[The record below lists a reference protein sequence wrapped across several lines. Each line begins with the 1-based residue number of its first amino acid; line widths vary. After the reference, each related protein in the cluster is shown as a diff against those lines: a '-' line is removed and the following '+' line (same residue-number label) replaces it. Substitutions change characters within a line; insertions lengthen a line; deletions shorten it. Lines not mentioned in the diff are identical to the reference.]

1 MVLKVILDHL
11 VRDIPRAP
19 YPISN
24 GPKVPAPVF
33 LGKCRE
39 FFLKTARGPA
49 LEAFHKI
56 AHLLGGTILD
66 MYVHVVLAY
75 HTLKDTDIFRIT
87 DLLDKITAPDLHI
100 PLENVV
106 PIFGDP
112 YYMGGQP
119 RYRMA
124 GPSLIVSHI
133 TNIGK
138 CVATES
144 LALKCIVSTNDCD
157 Q

>member
-11 VRDIPRAP
+11 VRDIARAP

-24 GPKVPAPVF
+24 GPKVAAPVL
-33 LGKCRE
+33 LGKRRK
-39 FFLKTARGPA
+39 FLLKAARGPA

-56 AHLLGGTILD
+56 AQLLRGTVLD

-75 HTLKDTDIFRIT
+75 HALKDPYIFRIT
-87 DLLDKITAPDLHI
+87 DLFDKVSAPDLDI
-100 PLENVV
+100 AFENMEPV
-106 PIFGDP
+106 FGNP

-124 GPSLIVSHI
+124 RPSLIVSHI

-138 CVATES
+138 CVATQS
-144 LALKCIVSTNDCD
+144 LALKCIVSTNNCD